1 MRQFRISSKYIMHAG
16 VFVASPF
23 NSKQDLLLLLAK

>member
-16 VFVASPF
+16 VFVASTF
-23 NSKQDLLLLLAK
+23 NSKQDLLLLAK

>member
-1 MRQFRISSKYIMHAG
+1 MRQFRISSKYILHAD

-23 NSKQDLLLLLAK
+23 NSKQDLLLLAK

>member
-1 MRQFRISSKYIMHAG
+1 MRQSRISSKYIMHAD

-23 NSKQDLLLLLAK
+23 NSKQDLLLLAK